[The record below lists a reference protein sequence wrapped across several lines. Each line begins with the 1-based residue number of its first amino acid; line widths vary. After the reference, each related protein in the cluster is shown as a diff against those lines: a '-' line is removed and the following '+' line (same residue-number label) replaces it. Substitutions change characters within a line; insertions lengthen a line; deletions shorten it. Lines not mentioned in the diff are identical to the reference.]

1 MKKEKKTKEPKQN
14 RVTINLPDAEHAF
27 ALKAARESRRSVSN
41 WFATLIEERQKLEST
56 KGKGNAPRIEREGG
70 EG

>member
-1 MKKEKKTKEPKQN
+1 MKKKTKEPKQN

-41 WFATLIEERQKLEST
+41 WFATLIEERQLKDRQL
-56 KGKGNAPRIEREGG
+56 KGKPPSIENEGG
-70 EG
+70 RG